1 MGSRFE
7 NVDEQRALLLDDVGA
22 CERILKTPLAFAY
35 HHCVTNFSI

>member
-1 MGSRFE
+1 
-7 NVDEQRALLLDDVGA
+7 VGA